1 MRLSFVLIIKR
12 VQNAQLSG
20 KMNFQVIA
28 AIRLIREVYF
38 ISCAWSAKNTHKHKT
53 NTTKEKENER
63 EINREKQTVKQTV
76 THRNLMPQ
84 AL

>member
-1 MRLSFVLIIKR
+1 MLGGSVLAQK
-12 VQNAQLSG
+12 AQLFG
-20 KMNFQVIA
+20 KMNFQFIA
-28 AIRLIREVYF
+28 VIRLIREVYF
-38 ISCAWSAKNTHKHKT
+38 ISCAWPAKNIHKHKT
-53 NTTKEKENER
+53 NTTKEKEKENER